1 MQVDGLLCAVEQ
13 GLSVEEIM
21 EYEFDFADEDGTH
34 IDSQWWS
41 LDNTFPMRSQSLI
54 DARSFAV
61 PSYVSEERV
70 QTFQRWK
77 ESGLNIAKRYVAECR
92 RRNLE
97 AFYSYR
103 LSETLKDFANGRSG
117 ELLLAEDGQP
127 MQLHPD
133 WVIEGEWEQ
142 PLLDFR
148 VEEVRAAKVRLLRE
162 LAADYDFDG
171 YVLLVAAPFAS
182 HLSARAAAAP
192 DPSLAASG
200 SRSTSRA
207 ARCSR
212 RSAPS
217 GQTGMP

>member
-1 MQVDGLLCAVEQ
+1 MVQVDGLLCAVEQ

-70 QTFQRWK
+70 RTFQRWAD
-77 ESGLNIAKRYVAECR
+77 SGLSIAKRYVAECR

-127 MQLHPD
+127 MQLRPD
-133 WVIEGEWEQ
+133 WVIEGEWDQ

-171 YVLLVAAPFAS
+171 YVLSSCSLC
-182 HLSARAAAAP
+182 LS
-192 DPSLAASG
+192 SLCSCG
-200 SRSTSRA
+200 
-207 ARCSR
+207 RC
-212 RSAPS
+212 A
-217 GQTGMP
+217 